1 LESNDDV
8 DYEGTPAVG
17 DEGIHEKPILI
28 ISISLNIV
36 LAYVLRVVGGAMY
49 PFFIVVSLWSAL
61 YILTLAYYLSLKK
74 HDLYLRVIDAQS
86 TKSLFVLIVLTILPR
101 LAWIGSK
108 VLISLDALWYID
120 FGKFILWGDMPYA
133 DFYFPYPPV
142 FGYFIYGVMVVAPL
156 VDTYRILAVIF
167 DVAIVIVLWHMIR
180 VGIVEDRLSIAPFAY
195 ALLPFS
201 IIESGFNGHFEPI
214 ANLFLILSIWCVIS
228 TRYRTSGML
237 LGLSAATK
245 VYAAFLT
252 PVFLLVIGRNR
263 KKAEFLMIALVTVFL
278 TFIPFSVPVW
288 LRGDMLF
295 PGTAMPGLSTGFF
308 DALTGFFFRLSFPYL
323 VAMVLVAVGVISL
336 VGVFLFRPLT
346 ESRFRNAIVY
356 DILTA
361 SVGALLGIMIL
372 LVWIYPF
379 LPPASGVYWRYPVD
393 VALARGATTAVGTLF
408 IIWMT
413 WRRWRAIPERP
424 VSKTQLMLVA
434 SVLLM
439 LLLTL
444 SKQVFYGWYLL
455 WVIPPL
461 LFLRDRRLVYLALAC
476 MLLMY
481 PSYTHDNFL
490 SLGYDEVPT
499 WSDDFTTTEAW
510 QVKVNLT
517 NTGLSPGAITAKAE
531 SVNGMGAFLVDAT
544 GVSNGTAL
552 GLIEVV
558 WTRNV
563 SIPITPQTEMVV
575 RVSASWDPTFRKYAL
590 MGLYFDGLN
599 STGHTV
605 SWPIIAPWLFSPSNI
620 TFVLWR
626 FTFSGQGIQVHPVE
640 LTRLRLVVNEIKES
654 RITIFVDKMYS
665 TEVVLLTPASFLLA
679 ALLALPSMV
688 AVLYLSR
695 KLPRHN
701 RWYERGSSK
710 RSNL

>member
-1 LESNDDV
+1 ML
-8 DYEGTPAVG
+8 
-17 DEGIHEKPILI
+17 
-28 ISISLNIV
+28 
-36 LAYVLRVVGGAMY
+36 VV
-49 PFFIVVSLWSAL
+49 I
-61 YILTLAYYLSLKK
+61 
-74 HDLYLRVIDAQS
+74 
-86 TKSLFVLIVLTILPR
+86 TILPR
-101 LAWIGSK
+101 LAWIGSE

-120 FGKFILWGDMPYA
+120 FGKFMSWGDMPYA

-142 FGYFIYGVMVVAPL
+142 FGYFIYGTMIIAPL
-156 VDTYRILAVIF
+156 VDSYRMLAVVF
-167 DVAIVIVLWHMIR
+167 DAAIVTILWHMVRI
-180 VGIVEDRLSIAPFAY
+180 GIIEERLRIVPFAY

-214 ANLFLILSIWCVIS
+214 ANLFLILSIWCVMT
-228 TRYRTSGML
+228 TRYRTSGIL

-245 VYAAFLT
+245 VYAAFLLL
-252 PVFLLVIGRNR
+252 VFLLVINRNT
-263 KKAEFLMIALVTVFL
+263 KKAEFLIIALVTLFV
-278 TFIPFSVPVW
+278 TFIPFSIPVW
-288 LRGDMLF
+288 LRGDILF

-308 DALTGFFFRLSFPYL
+308 DALTGFFFRLSFPHL
-323 VAMVLVAVGVISL
+323 VAMTLVAVGTITL
-336 VGVFLFRPLT
+336 VGVLLFRSFT

-361 SVGALLGIMIL
+361 CVGALLGIMIL

-393 VALARGATTAVGTLF
+393 VALARGATTAVGTLL
-408 IIWMT
+408 IVWMT
-413 WRRWRAIPERP
+413 WRRWKDNPKRP

-434 SVLLM
+434 SVVLM

-461 LFLRDRRLVYLALAC
+461 LFIRDRRFVYLTLAC

-499 WSDDFTTTEAW
+499 WSDDLTTTDAW

-517 NTGLSPGAITAKAE
+517 NAGLSTGEITATAE
-531 SVNGMGAFLVDAT
+531 SVDGIGAFSVDAI
-544 GVSNGTAL
+544 GVSNSTAL
-552 GLIEVV
+552 GLVEVL

-575 RVSASWDPTFRKYAL
+575 RVSANWDPTFSKYAL
-590 MGLYFDGLN
+590 MGLYFDGFN

-605 SWPIIAPWLFSPSNI
+605 SWPIIAPWLFSPSNL

-665 TEVVLLTPASFLLA
+665 TEFVLLTPTSFFSA
-679 ALLALPSMV
+679 ALLTLPSVV

-701 RWYERGSSK
+701 LWYKPESSDE
-710 RSNL
+710 NHT

>member
-1 LESNDDV
+1 ML
-8 DYEGTPAVG
+8 
-17 DEGIHEKPILI
+17 
-28 ISISLNIV
+28 
-36 LAYVLRVVGGAMY
+36 VV
-49 PFFIVVSLWSAL
+49 I
-61 YILTLAYYLSLKK
+61 
-74 HDLYLRVIDAQS
+74 
-86 TKSLFVLIVLTILPR
+86 TILPR
-101 LAWIGSK
+101 LAWIGSE

-120 FGKFILWGDMPYA
+120 FGKFMSWGDMPYA

-142 FGYFIYGVMVVAPL
+142 FGYFIYGTMIIAPL
-156 VDTYRILAVIF
+156 VDSYRMLAVVF
-167 DVAIVIVLWHMIR
+167 DAAIVTILWHMVRI
-180 VGIVEDRLSIAPFAY
+180 GIIEERLRIVPFAY

-214 ANLFLILSIWCVIS
+214 ANLFLILSIWCVMT
-228 TRYRTSGML
+228 TRYRTSGIL

-245 VYAAFLT
+245 VYAAFLL
-252 PVFLLVIGRNR
+252 PVFLLVINRNR
-263 KKAEFLMIALVTVFL
+263 KKAEFLIIALVTLFV
-278 TFIPFSVPVW
+278 TFIPFSIPVW
-288 LRGDMLF
+288 LRGDILF

-308 DALTGFFFRLSFPYL
+308 DALTGFFFRLSFPHL
-323 VAMVLVAVGVISL
+323 VAMTLVAVGTITL
-336 VGVFLFRPLT
+336 VGVLLFRSFT

-361 SVGALLGIMIL
+361 CVGALLGIMIL

-393 VALARGATTAVGTLF
+393 VALARGATTAVGTLL
-408 IIWMT
+408 IVWMT
-413 WRRWRAIPERP
+413 WRRWKDNPKRP

-434 SVLLM
+434 SVVLM

-461 LFLRDRRLVYLALAC
+461 LFIRDRRFVYLTLAC

-499 WSDDFTTTEAW
+499 WSDDLTTTDAW

-517 NTGLSPGAITAKAE
+517 NAGLSTGEITATAE
-531 SVNGMGAFLVDAT
+531 SVDGIGAFSVDAI
-544 GVSNGTAL
+544 GVSNSTAL
-552 GLIEVV
+552 GLVEVL

-575 RVSASWDPTFRKYAL
+575 RVSANWDPTFSKYAL
-590 MGLYFDGLN
+590 MGLYFDGFN

-605 SWPIIAPWLFSPSNI
+605 SWPIIAPWLFSPSNL

-665 TEVVLLTPASFLLA
+665 TEFVLLTPTSFFSA
-679 ALLALPSMV
+679 ALLTLPSVV

-701 RWYERGSSK
+701 LWYKPESSDE
-710 RSNL
+710 NHT